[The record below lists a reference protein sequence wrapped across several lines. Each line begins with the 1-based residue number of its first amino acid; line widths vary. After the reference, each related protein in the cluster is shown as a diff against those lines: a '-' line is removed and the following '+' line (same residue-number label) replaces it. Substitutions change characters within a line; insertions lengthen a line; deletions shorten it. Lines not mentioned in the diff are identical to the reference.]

1 MSYLSE
7 ALYTQQLQT
16 AYDTDPTIITSTI
29 VLDTPAHSQKLQEM
43 IMNKYALWE
52 IQGETI
58 AEEKLLLK
66 RCNDRHKD
74 YFIEMLTWYETAIN
88 FLDGVKTTTSVTD
101 DTVKDESGKSLGEY
115 EERLITEDKH
125 YDLPRMSASE
135 NRPSSLDRHEPV
147 DGSNT
152 NSNDWENSGTVTKT
166 VETLIKGGKSVIDL
180 KREYQALIKNL
191 YEEFANKFEP
201 CFIRLWS

>member
-101 DTVKDESGKSLGEY
+101 DTTKNDSGKSQGEY

-147 DGSNT
+147 DGKNIT
-152 NSNDWENSGTVTKT
+152 SNDWQNGGTVKKT

-180 KREYQALIKNL
+180 KREYQKLIKNL

>member
-43 IMNKYALWE
+43 IMDKYALWE

-74 YFIEMLTWYETAIN
+74 YFIEMLTWYETAID
-88 FLDGVKTTTSVTD
+88 FLDGVKTTTLVTD
-101 DTVKDESGKSLGEY
+101 DTKKDDSGKSLGEY

-147 DGSNT
+147 SGSNIT
-152 NSNDWENSGTVTKT
+152 NNDWQNSGTVKKT

-180 KREYQALIKNL
+180 KREYQKLIKNL

>member
-43 IMNKYALWE
+43 IMDKYALWE

-66 RCNDRHKD
+66 ILR
-74 YFIEMLTWYETAIN
+74 
-88 FLDGVKTTTSVTD
+88 TT
-101 DTVKDESGKSLGEY
+101 KSQRIWQMPLSP
-115 EERLITEDKH
+115 RTPIRSKMQQQNWN
-125 YDLPRMSASE
+125 LPS
-135 NRPSSLDRHEPV
+135 
-147 DGSNT
+147 
-152 NSNDWENSGTVTKT
+152 
-166 VETLIKGGKSVIDL
+166 
-180 KREYQALIKNL
+180 
-191 YEEFANKFEP
+191 
-201 CFIRLWS
+201 